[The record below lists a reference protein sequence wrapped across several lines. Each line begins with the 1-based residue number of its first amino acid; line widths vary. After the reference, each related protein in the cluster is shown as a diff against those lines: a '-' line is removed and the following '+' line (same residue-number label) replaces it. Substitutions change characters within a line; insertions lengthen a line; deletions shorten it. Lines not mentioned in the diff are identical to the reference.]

1 MFGKKHY
8 IVELLSTQE
17 YVFFFFLQ
25 ARPLLDRYA
34 SELVDPRLRISGYDE
49 YEMHCMM
56 HAASQCIKKD
66 PTMRP
71 RMTQVKELKLCC
83 VILFPHQAVKN
94 LHARRACIL
103 VERMLTEKIAADN
116 LLFQELYE
124 TVQTVCTGLLDSE
137 DLIS

>member
-1 MFGKKHY
+1 VFGKKALY
-8 IVELLSTQE
+8 SGIVEHPRI
-17 YVFFFFLQ
+17 VFLFFFLQ

-71 RMTQVKELKLCC
+71 RMTQVNELKPCC
-83 VILFPHQAVKN
+83 IILFPHQAVKN

-116 LLFQELYE
+116 PLFQEPYE
-124 TVQTVCTGLLDSE
+124 TLSN
-137 DLIS
+137 SFHRSS

>member
-1 MFGKKHY
+1 VGCVWKKALY
-8 IVELLSTQE
+8 SGTVEHPRI
-17 YVFFFFLQ
+17 VFFFFLQ

-71 RMTQVKELKLCC
+71 RMTQVKELKPCC
-83 VILFPHQAVKN
+83 IILFPHQGVKN

-103 VERMLTEKIAADN
+103 VERMLLITFCFKN
-116 LLFQELYE
+116 SMRLFKQFAQ
-124 TVQTVCTGLLDSE
+124 VF
-137 DLIS
+137 LIVRI